1 MNEGLERHNAAIPEV
16 VLTPRGVAWELLLNK
31 RITDFIA
38 KSDVNP
44 NMLNLDFK
52 KKEEERDVLTHRKR
66 QFHLGIKVKTSS
78 KKAGLLFP

>member
-1 MNEGLERHNAAIPEV
+1 MNEGLEHHSAAIPEV
-16 VLTPRGVAWELLLNK
+16 VLTPRGVTWELLLNK

-44 NMLNLDFK
+44 NMLNLDL

-66 QFHLGIKVKTSS
+66 QFYLGIKVKTSS